1 LLHFGALTFLTC
13 YVAFGKPKG
22 FDLSKH

>member
-22 FDLSKH
+22 FDLSRH